1 MARYLLPP
9 VATGPGGRTSGRA
22 ATCTHLRGW
31 QPADVPRTSSS
42 TSARWTSSDKPSLL
56 VTLEYSGLPVRDL
69 VALRL
74 PTMPILALAHSARST
89 TGSSTAWITVA
100 VAAAT
105 FLLTAGLTL
114 LVQLYIVPR
123 VETRKRR
130 DDRWERNV
138 LELGELLTTQVR
150 RLAQEARRAQSMVR
164 FLYRDLEGV
173 VGVDQEQLERER
185 RESGPKARQAT
196 EDFHDLVNTRLDWL
210 EDRIRSFASP
220 RPARPR

>member
-1 MARYLLPP
+1 
-9 VATGPGGRTSGRA
+9 
-22 ATCTHLRGW
+22 
-31 QPADVPRTSSS
+31 
-42 TSARWTSSDKPSLL
+42 
-56 VTLEYSGLPVRDL
+56 
-69 VALRL
+69 
-74 PTMPILALAHSARST
+74 MPILALAHSARST